1 MKHHLLFTSVLLV
14 CVGFY
19 FDRRFEF
26 FDIRLERGSNI
37 PPYFI
42 EQLYNIIV
50 IEGQDTQLDACAQ
63 GFPEP
68 KVAWEKEGLPLTPNK
83 EYK

>member
-1 MKHHLLFTSVLLV
+1 M
-14 CVGFY
+14 
-19 FDRRFEF
+19 
-26 FDIRLERGSNI
+26 ILERGSNI

-42 EQLYNIIV
+42 EQLYNIII
-50 IEGQDTQLDACAQ
+50 IEGQDARLDACAQ

-68 KVAWEKEGLPLTPNK
+68 KVAWEKEGQPLTPNK